1 AGVEGVLGSSF
12 DDRVEGN
19 DGDNVIQG
27 LDGNDQIFGA
37 GGNDDLRGGAGADE
51 IHGGDGTDTVYFED
65 SDGSADRIYGDG
77 GGDYLRGGDNDFVDG
92 GDGDDGIAI
101 TGSSGTFLGGAGN
114 DQFGAYLGAGDVR
127 ALTGLT
133 VDGGAGNDS
142 MFIADTNNLTF
153 VSLTG
158 IDYIRASWD
167 NGAYSS
173 ITLLNTTD
181 LSSAYFFGKLHIQFA
196 GDRSSYS
203 VVFGD
208 AGVTVVDL
216 AAAADGDDGT
226 DLLHDIETLVFK
238 NGETIELQAPAG
250 TEGPD
255 TINGT
260 IGPDTIYGLGGDDI
274 IA

>member
-1 AGVEGVLGSSF
+1 
-12 DDRVEGN
+12 
-19 DGDNVIQG
+19 QG
-27 LDGNDQIFGA
+27 LGGNDQSFGA

-173 ITLLNTTD
+173 ITLLNSTD
-181 LSSAYFFGKLHIQFA
+181 LSSAYFFGKIDIRVGVDTGLTISGLAGVGYTSDIPYSTMRLFGAAGNDVLTGGNAADEIYGGGGNDRLDGGVGDDLLAGGAGNDEIFGGAGGHDVVQFA

-208 AGVTVVDL
+208 AGVTV
-216 AAAADGDDGT
+216 
-226 DLLHDIETLVFK
+226 
-238 NGETIELQAPAG
+238 
-250 TEGPD
+250 
-255 TINGT
+255 
-260 IGPDTIYGLGGDDI
+260 
-274 IA
+274 